1 MKKKLILIVLI
12 LAILVPTTLMAASR
26 GSVGFVNY
34 AQLESYAEADTAAY
48 VPGLRLEF
56 FFNNYLGVSGDAMLL
71 LSNPDFDT
79 YVMMYTLNAVLRGPF
94 GMFEPYIALGPAYL
108 GVIYQGEPI
117 FEADSFG
124 FNLRAGLD
132 VNILK
137 WLSVGAEFNFFVDD
151 LQYFFENIGDYFSES
166 GLKSSLIGISA
177 KIKF

>member
-79 YVMMYTLNAVLRGPF
+79 DVMMYTLNAVLRGP
-94 GMFEPYIALGPAYL
+94 LGCLSLHCPWSCL
-108 GVIYQGEPI
+108 FRCHLPGRPI
-117 FEADSFG
+117 F
-124 FNLRAGLD
+124 
-132 VNILK
+132 
-137 WLSVGAEFNFFVDD
+137 
-151 LQYFFENIGDYFSES
+151 
-166 GLKSSLIGISA
+166 
-177 KIKF
+177 